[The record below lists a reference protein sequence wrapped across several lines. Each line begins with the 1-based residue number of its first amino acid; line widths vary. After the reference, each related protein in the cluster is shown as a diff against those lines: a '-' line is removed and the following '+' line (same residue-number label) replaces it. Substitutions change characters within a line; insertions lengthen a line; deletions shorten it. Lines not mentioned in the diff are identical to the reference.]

1 MKIFADKLR
10 NFVFKRLVI
19 IKSASRCK
27 HSPNILKISAK
38 NYSNA
43 AVYYLQAATATAPSP
58 GCNAYRWQAGLGVC
72 ELANI
77 TALEDT
83 DNTGVR
89 SSEQ

>member
-1 MKIFADKLR
+1 M
-10 NFVFKRLVI
+10 RLF
-19 IKSASRCK
+19 
-27 HSPNILKISAK
+27 IS
-38 NYSNA
+38 
-43 AVYYLQAATATAPSP
+43 YLQAASATAPSP

-83 DNTGVR
+83 DNTGVG

>member
-1 MKIFADKLR
+1 M
-10 NFVFKRLVI
+10 FKRLVI

-27 HSPNILKISAK
+27 HSPNILKNSAK
-38 NYSNA
+38 SYSNA

>member
-1 MKIFADKLR
+1 MKIFADKLP

-19 IKSASRCK
+19 IDNRKIFKCGSASRY
-27 HSPNILKISAK
+27 AM
-38 NYSNA
+38 
-43 AVYYLQAATATAPSP
+43 YYLQAASATAPSP

-83 DNTGVR
+83 DNTGVIA
-89 SSEQ
+89 SDQ

>member
-1 MKIFADKLR
+1 M
-10 NFVFKRLVI
+10 
-19 IKSASRCK
+19 
-27 HSPNILKISAK
+27 KISAK

-43 AVYYLQAATATAPSP
+43 AVYYLQAGSATEPIP

-83 DNTGVR
+83 DNTGVIG
-89 SSEQ
+89 SEQ